1 MIDKIKAEKEFKQYV
16 APYDVTN
23 SKIAMKIAHTYRT
36 AEVAKQI
43 AESLN
48 LNEEN
53 IELAWIIGLLHDIGR
68 FEQLRI
74 YDTFN
79 DRESIDHADFG
90 AKLLYEDGLIKQFIS
105 DRKYDALIYKA
116 IKNHNKLDIEEGLNE
131 EELLHAKIIRDA
143 DKTDIY
149 EVHVKDVEEK
159 NAVLYHEE
167 KIKTEVVS
175 EAVLQSFL
183 AHHSVDKKDVKNE
196 IDNFLVTISFIY
208 NYYFKKGIEII
219 KEKQYLPRMFQLIE
233 GCEETKAQT
242 ELIEKTALEY
252 LEERLK

>member
-1 MIDKIKAEKEFKQYV
+1 MIDKIKAEKEFKKYV

-48 LNEEN
+48 LDKEN
-53 IELAWIIGLLHDIGR
+53 IELAWLIGLLHDVGR

-105 DRKYDALIYKA
+105 DRKYDDIIYKA
-116 IKNHNKLDIEEGLNE
+116 IKNHNKFDIE
-131 EELLHAKIIRDA
+131 
-143 DKTDIY
+143 
-149 EVHVKDVEEK
+149 
-159 NAVLYHEE
+159 
-167 KIKTEVVS
+167 
-175 EAVLQSFL
+175 
-183 AHHSVDKKDVKNE
+183 
-196 IDNFLVTISFIY
+196 
-208 NYYFKKGIEII
+208 
-219 KEKQYLPRMFQLIE
+219 
-233 GCEETKAQT
+233 
-242 ELIEKTALEY
+242 
-252 LEERLK
+252 